1 MNTPVLLIPGLN
13 GSARLF
19 QHQLPQLWQRGPVM
33 VADHRMADNVAG
45 MARQILDAAPPVF
58 SLAGF
63 SLGGF
68 IAFEI
73 LRQSPERVERLALLS
88 SNAGP
93 KPADAEQTRI
103 MEERIVMA
111 QTGRFAELSALHFP
125 RNVHPSRRND
135 ETLRL
140 LHRTM
145 TDEVGPQGYVN
156 QQRAIWGRPD
166 SHALLPAI
174 ACPTLIV
181 VGADDEITPPQRAHD
196 MHSAIRG
203 SELLVLDQCGH
214 LSPLERPCAVS
225 SALLGWLDRPA
236 G

>member
-13 GSARLF
+13 GSARLY
-19 QHQLPQLWQRGPVM
+19 QDQLPQLWRRGPVM
-33 VADHRMADNVAG
+33 VADHRTADNVAG
-45 MARQILDAAPPVF
+45 MARQILAVAPARF

-88 SNAGP
+88 SNAVP
-93 KPADAEQTRI
+93 KPPDPEQTRI

-125 RNVHPSRRND
+125 RNVHPARRED
-135 ETLRL
+135 EALRL

-145 TDEVGPQGYVN
+145 TDDVGPQGYVN
-156 QQRAIWGRPD
+156 QQRAIWSRPD
-166 SHALLPAI
+166 SRPLLASI

-181 VGADDEITPPQRAHD
+181 VGEDDEVTPPQRAQD
-196 MHSAIRG
+196 MHGAIDGSA
-203 SELLVLDQCGH
+203 LVVLRQCGH
-214 LSPLERPCAVS
+214 LSPLEQPEAVTR
-225 SALLGWLDRPA
+225 ALLEWLDRA
-236 G
+236 